1 MIFYFKNYVEI
12 CFQSAHF
19 VLISVDSLHHITKWN
34 VRRIPFM
41 NTAIQAGATR
51 GQTQERWIDTISV
64 ESIVLDV
71 NKTHLMEV
79 KGSNL
84 DRLTVELG
92 FL

>member
-1 MIFYFKNYVEI
+1 
-12 CFQSAHF
+12 
-19 VLISVDSLHHITKWN
+19 
-34 VRRIPFM
+34 M